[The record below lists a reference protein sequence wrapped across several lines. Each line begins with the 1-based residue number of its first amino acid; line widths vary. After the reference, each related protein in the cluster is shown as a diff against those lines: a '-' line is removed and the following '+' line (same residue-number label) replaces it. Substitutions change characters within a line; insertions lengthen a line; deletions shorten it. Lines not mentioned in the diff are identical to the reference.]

1 MAESTYEGKILGFI
15 DLLEKTNKIEIPIIQ
30 RDYAQGR
37 KDKKEIREKFLKA
50 LYESITTKNPIKL
63 DFIYGSSQQDKIFQP
78 LDGQQRLTTL
88 FLLHWYAAAKDKA
101 LDDNTKSL
109 LSKFSYETR
118 ITSRDFCQALIK
130 NNINIPDNSNSI
142 ISDIIIDSNWFFL
155 SWKKD
160 PTIDAMLR
168 TIDDIHKQFY
178 EVKNLW
184 KILNNKCNLI
194 SFYYVELENIGLTD
208 DLYIKMNA
216 RGKLLT
222 PFENFK
228 ASLQKQV
235 EDEKWETETNIN
247 DSFAFKIDTV
257 WTDFFWNQ
265 FRKNNTI
272 DEAFMR
278 LIASVCMIRL
288 AIDRT
293 ITKADER
300 ANFIS
305 TIQEQP
311 NSIRPEHFT
320 KESFEYLKEIFNIYE
335 NVYYEN
341 ADLNPPFIMWRHSS
355 RKSVLSEIVF
365 DDNIYSSVQV
375 NSATYTQKV
384 LFFAQTEYLRRNK
397 TFKKEKFEEWMRVVR
412 NIVSR
417 GDVDKDGNRPDIV
430 RSPQSFD
437 GAVNLIN
444 ELSEYCSDIYK
455 NLSTITSIK
464 SQFAKEQ
471 IEEEKIKAKLIIQ
484 YPDYREIIFSAEDNE
499 LLRGRI
505 DFLFYC
511 MDYDKNPETFNFELF
526 KKLTNVMNTY
536 FNSENNLNNDLRRAL
551 LTIEVSGNYDF
562 YNYWWSYWYIAG
574 ATKRRLF
581 DRFRELEYY
590 IYSEFRE
597 YFKKLVLELCNKD
610 LGTIATDFIPP
621 SGFPNWKLRM
631 IKEKDLLDKYG
642 KSNYIAITDD
652 NSSCWLLKSKRP
664 RDTEGSLEIK

>member
-1 MAESTYEGKILGFI
+1 MTNSIYKGKILGFTELI
-15 DLLEKTNKIEIPIIQ
+15 QAHKLEIPIIQ

-37 KDKKEIREKFLKA
+37 KDKKEIRHNFLKA
-50 LYESITTKNPIKL
+50 LYESITTNNPIKL
-63 DFIYGSSQQDKIFQP
+63 DFIYGSCQNGAFQP

-88 FLLHWYAAAKDKA
+88 FLLHWYAAAKDKE
-101 LDDNTKSL
+101 LSSDTKIL

-118 ITSRDFCQALIK
+118 ITSRDFCLALIE
-130 NNINIPDNSNSI
+130 NDIDIPDSKSN

-155 SWKKD
+155 SWKSD

-168 TIDDIHKQFY
+168 TIDDIHKQFN
-178 EVKNLW
+178 EVDNLW
-184 KILNNKCNLI
+184 AILNNKPNLI

-228 ASLQKQV
+228 ASLQKKV
-235 EDEKWETETNIN
+235 EDEKWETVTSFQ

-257 WTDFFWNQ
+257 WTDYFWHQ

-278 LIASVCMIRL
+278 LIASVCMIRQS
-288 AIDRT
+288 IDRT
-293 ITKADER
+293 ITKAEDR
-300 ANFIS
+300 ANLIT

-311 NSIRPEHFT
+311 NSIRPQHFT
-320 KESFEYLKEIFNIYE
+320 KSSFEYLTDTFNIYE
-335 NVYYEN
+335 KVYKEN
-341 ADLNPPFIMWRHSS
+341 TDLKPSFIMWRHSS
-355 RKSVLSEIVF
+355 RKSILSEIVF
-365 DDNIYSSVQV
+365 DDNTYSTVQI

-384 LFFAQTEYLRRNK
+384 LFFAQTEYLKRNN
-397 TFKKEKFEEWMRVVR
+397 TFNKEKFEEWMRVVR

-430 RSPQSFD
+430 RSPQAFD

-444 ELSEYCSDIYK
+444 ELSEYCSDIY
-455 NLSTITSIK
+455 NNISTITSLK

-471 IEEEKIKAKLIIQ
+471 IEEEKTKAKLIIQ
-484 YPDYREIIFSAEDNE
+484 YPNYRETIFSAEDNE

-505 DFLFYC
+505 EFLFYC
-511 MDYDKNPETFNFELF
+511 MDYDKNPENFDFQLF
-526 KKLTNVMNTY
+526 STLTSVMNTH
-536 FNSENNLNNDLRRAL
+536 FNSEDNLNNDLRRAL
-551 LTIEVSGNYDF
+551 LSIEVSGNYDF
-562 YNYWWSYWYIAG
+562 YCYWWSYWHIAG

-581 DRFRELEYY
+581 DRFRELEYF
-590 IYSEFRE
+590 IYSDWRE

-610 LGTIATDFIPP
+610 LKVIATDFTPP
-621 SGFPNWKLRM
+621 ANFPNWKLRM
-631 IKEKDLLDKYG
+631 IKEKDLLDKKG

-664 RDTEGSLEIK
+664 RDTDGSYEIK

>member
-1 MAESTYEGKILGFI
+1 MTNSTYKGKILGFAELI
-15 DLLEKTNKIEIPIIQ
+15 QAHKVEIPIIQ

-37 KDKKEIREKFLKA
+37 KDKKEIRQNFLKA
-50 LYESITTKNPIKL
+50 LYESITANNPIKL
-63 DFIYGSSQQDKIFQP
+63 DFIYGSCQNGAFQP

-88 FLLHWYAAAKDKA
+88 FLLHWYAATKDKE
-101 LDDNTKSL
+101 LSSDTKIL

-118 ITSRDFCQALIK
+118 ITSRDFCLALIK
-130 NNINIPDNSNSI
+130 NDITIPDSKSN

-155 SWKKD
+155 SWKND

-168 TIDDIHKQFY
+168 TIDDIHKQFNNV
-178 EVKNLW
+178 ESLW
-184 KILNNKCNLI
+184 VILNNKPNLI
-194 SFYYVELENIGLTD
+194 SFHYVELENIGLTD

-228 ASLQKQV
+228 ASLQKKV
-235 EDEKWETETNIN
+235 EDERWENETNFQ

-257 WTDFFWNQ
+257 WTDYFWHQ

-278 LIASVCMIRL
+278 MIASVCMIRQ

-293 ITKADER
+293 ITKAEDR
-300 ANFIS
+300 ANLIT

-311 NSIRPEHFT
+311 NSIRSEHFT
-320 KESFEYLKEIFNIYE
+320 KSSFEYLKETFNIYE
-335 NVYYEN
+335 KVYRQST
-341 ADLNPPFIMWRHSS
+341 DLKLSLIMWRHSS
-355 RKSVLSEIVF
+355 RKSILSEIVF
-365 DDNIYSSVQV
+365 DDNTYSTVQIY
-375 NSATYTQKV
+375 SATYTQKV
-384 LFFAQTEYLRRNK
+384 LFFAQTEFLRRNN
-397 TFKKEKFEEWMRVVR
+397 TFNKDKFEEWMRVVR

-430 RSPQSFD
+430 RSPQAFD

-444 ELSEYCSDIYK
+444 ELSEYCSDIYSY
-455 NLSTITSIK
+455 LSTIGSLK

-471 IEEEKIKAKLIIQ
+471 IEEEKTKAKLIIQ
-484 YPDYREIIFSAEDNE
+484 YPNYRELIFSAEDNE

-511 MDYDKNPETFNFELF
+511 MGYDKNPESFDFQLF
-526 KKLTNVMNTY
+526 TTLTSVMNTH
-536 FNSENNLNNDLRRAL
+536 FNSEENLNNDLRRAL
-551 LTIEVSGNYDF
+551 LSIEVSGKYDF
-562 YNYWWSYWYIAG
+562 YCYWWSYWHIAG

-581 DRFRELEYY
+581 DRFRELEYF
-590 IYSEFRE
+590 IYSEWRE
-597 YFKKLVLELCNKD
+597 YFKKLVLDLCTKN
-610 LGTIATDFIPP
+610 LAAIATDFAPP
-621 SGFPNWKLRM
+621 ANFPNWKHRL
-631 IKEKDLLDKYG
+631 IKEKDLLDKKG

-664 RDTEGSLEIK
+664 RDTEGSYEIK

>member
-1 MAESTYEGKILGFI
+1 MAKSTYKGKILGFI
-15 DLLEKTNKIEIPIIQ
+15 DLLKQTNKIEIPIIQ

-37 KDKKEIREKFLKA
+37 EDKTEIRQNFLKA
-50 LYESITTKNPIKL
+50 LYESITMNNPIKL
-63 DFIYGSSQQDKIFQP
+63 DFIYGSIQNEAFQP

-118 ITSRDFCQALIK
+118 ITSRDFCHALIK
-130 NNINIPDNSNSI
+130 NYINIPDASNSI

-168 TIDDIHKQFY
+168 TIDDIHKQFCG
-178 EVKNLW
+178 VKNLW
-184 KILNNKCNLI
+184 ETLNNERNLI

-228 ASLQKQV
+228 AGFQKKLK
-235 EDEKWETETNIN
+235 DERWETETNFQ

-257 WTDFFWNQ
+257 WTDYFWRQ
-265 FRKNNTI
+265 LRKKNTI
-272 DEAFMR
+272 DEALMR
-278 LIASVCMIRL
+278 LIATVCMIRQV
-288 AIDRT
+288 IDRT
-293 ITKADER
+293 ITKTDER

-305 TIQEQP
+305 SIQEQP

-335 NVYYEN
+335 NVYNEN
-341 ADLNPPFIMWRHSS
+341 TDLNLPFIMWRHSS

-365 DDNIYSSVQV
+365 DDNTYSTVQV

-397 TFKKEKFEEWMRVVR
+397 TFNKEKFEEWMRVVR

-417 GDVDKDGNRPDIV
+417 GDVDKDGERRDIV
-430 RSPQSFD
+430 RSSHAFE
-437 GAVNLIN
+437 GAINLIN
-444 ELSEYCSDIYK
+444 ELSDYCSDIYI
-455 NLSTITSIK
+455 NLSTITSLK

-471 IEEEKIKAKLIIQ
+471 IEEEKIKAKLILQ
-484 YPDYREIIFSAEDNE
+484 NSNYKETIFSAEDNE

-526 KKLTNVMNTY
+526 KNLTNVMNAY

-551 LTIEVSGNYDF
+551 LTIEVSEKYDF
-562 YNYWWSYWYIAG
+562 YNYWWSYWYITG

-597 YFKKLVLELCNKD
+597 YFKKLVLELLNKD
-610 LGTIATDFIPP
+610 LQAIAEGFNPP
-621 SGFPNWKLRM
+621 VNFPNWKLRL
-631 IKEKDLLDKYG
+631 IKEKELLDKYG

-664 RDTEGSLEIK
+664 RDTEGSYKIE

>member
-1 MAESTYEGKILGFI
+1 MTNSIYKGKILGFTELI
-15 DLLEKTNKIEIPIIQ
+15 QAYKLEIPIIQ

-37 KDKKEIREKFLKA
+37 KDKKEIRQNFLNA
-50 LYESITTKNPIKL
+50 LYESITTNNPIKL
-63 DFIYGSSQQDKIFQP
+63 DFIYGSCHNGAFQP

-88 FLLHWYAAAKDKA
+88 FLLHWYAD
-101 LDDNTKSL
+101 TKEKELSSDTKIL

-118 ITSRDFCQALIK
+118 ITSRDFCLALIESD
-130 NNINIPDNSNSI
+130 IDIPDSKSN

-155 SWKKD
+155 SWKSD

-168 TIDDIHKQFY
+168 TIDDIHKQFN
-178 EVKNLW
+178 EVDNLW
-184 KILNNKCNLI
+184 AILNKKPNLI
-194 SFYYVELENIGLTD
+194 SFYFVELENIGLTD

-228 ASLQKQV
+228 ASLQKKV
-235 EDEKWETETNIN
+235 EDDKWETVASFQH
-247 DSFAFKIDTV
+247 SFAFKIDTV
-257 WTDFFWNQ
+257 WTDYFWHQ

-278 LIASVCMIRL
+278 MIASVCMIRQ
-288 AIDRT
+288 AIERT
-293 ITKADER
+293 ITKAEDR
-300 ANFIS
+300 ANLIT

-320 KESFEYLKEIFNIYE
+320 KNSFEYLTETFNIYE
-335 NVYYEN
+335 RVYKEN
-341 ADLNPPFIMWRHSS
+341 TDLKPSFIMWRHSS
-355 RKSVLSEIVF
+355 RKSILSEIAF
-365 DDNIYSSVQV
+365 DDNTYSIVQ

-384 LFFAQTEYLRRNK
+384 LFFAQTEFLRRNE
-397 TFKKEKFEEWMRVVR
+397 TFNKEKFDDWMRVVR

-430 RSPQSFD
+430 RSPQAFD

-444 ELSEYCSDIYK
+444 ELSVFCSDIYL
-455 NLSTITSIK
+455 NLSKIASLK

-471 IEEEKIKAKLIIQ
+471 IEEEKTKAKLIIQ
-484 YPDYREIIFSAEDNE
+484 FPNYRKKIYSAEDNE

-505 DFLFYC
+505 EFLFYC
-511 MDYDKNPETFNFELF
+511 MDYDKNPENFDFQLF
-526 KKLTNVMNTY
+526 SALTSVMNTN
-536 FNSENNLNNDLRRAL
+536 FNSEDNLNNDLRRAIL
-551 LTIEVSGNYDF
+551 SIEVLGNYDF
-562 YNYWWSYWYIAG
+562 YCYWWSYWHIAG

-581 DRFRELEYY
+581 DKFRELEYF
-590 IYSEFRE
+590 IYSEWRE
-597 YFKKLVLELCNKD
+597 YFKKLVLELCNKE
-610 LGTIATDFIPP
+610 LEAIATEFTPP
-621 SGFPNWKLRM
+621 ANFPNWKLRM
-631 IKEKDLLDKYG
+631 IKEKGLLDKKG

-664 RDTEGSLEIK
+664 RDTEGSYEIK

>member
-1 MAESTYEGKILGFI
+1 MTNSTYKGKILGFTELI
-15 DLLEKTNKIEIPIIQ
+15 QAHKLEIPIIQ

-37 KDKKEIREKFLKA
+37 KDKKEIRLNFLKA
-50 LYESITTKNPIKL
+50 LYESITTNNPIKL
-63 DFIYGSSQQDKIFQP
+63 DFIYGSCQNGAFQP

-88 FLLHWYAAAKDKA
+88 FLLHWYSAAKDKE
-101 LDDNTKSL
+101 LFTNTKIL

-118 ITSRDFCQALIK
+118 ITSRDFCLALIE
-130 NNINIPDNSNSI
+130 NDIDIPDSNSN
-142 ISDIIIDSNWFFL
+142 ISDLIIDSNWFFL
-155 SWKKD
+155 SWKSD

-168 TIDDIHKQFY
+168 TIDDIHKQFNK
-178 EVKNLW
+178 VDNLW
-184 KILNNKCNLI
+184 EILNKKPNLI

-228 ASLQKQV
+228 ASLQKKV
-235 EDEKWETETNIN
+235 EDEKWETLTSIQ

-257 WTDFFWNQ
+257 WTDYFWHQ

-278 LIASVCMIRL
+278 MIASVCMIRQ

-293 ITKADER
+293 ITKAEER
-300 ANFIS
+300 TNLIT

-311 NSIRPEHFT
+311 NSIRPGHFT
-320 KESFEYLKEIFNIYE
+320 KSSFEYLTDTFNIYE
-335 NVYYEN
+335 KVYKEN
-341 ADLNPPFIMWRHSS
+341 TDLKPSFIMWRHSS
-355 RKSVLSEIVF
+355 RKSILSEIVF
-365 DDNIYSSVQV
+365 DDNTYSTVQI
-375 NSATYTQKV
+375 NSATYTQKI
-384 LFFAQTEYLRRNK
+384 LFFAQTEYLKRNN
-397 TFKKEKFEEWMRVVR
+397 TFNKEKFEEWMRVVR

-430 RSPQSFD
+430 RSPQAFD

-444 ELSEYCSDIYK
+444 ELSEYCSDIYN
-455 NLSTITSIK
+455 NLSTITSLK

-471 IEEEKIKAKLIIQ
+471 IEEEKTKAKLIIQ
-484 YPDYREIIFSAEDNE
+484 YPNYRETIFSAEDNE

-505 DFLFYC
+505 EFLFYC
-511 MDYDKNPETFNFELF
+511 MDYDKNPENFDFQLF
-526 KKLTNVMNTY
+526 STLTSVMNTH
-536 FNSENNLNNDLRRAL
+536 FNSEDNLNNDLRRAL
-551 LTIEVSGNYDF
+551 LSIEIAGNYDF
-562 YNYWWSYWYIAG
+562 YCYWWSYWHIAG

-581 DRFRELEYY
+581 DRFRELEYF
-590 IYSEFRE
+590 IYSEWRE

-610 LGTIATDFIPP
+610 LEAIATDFTPP
-621 SGFPNWKLRM
+621 VNFPKWKMRM
-631 IKEKDLLDKYG
+631 IKEKDLLDKKG
-642 KSNYIAITDD
+642 KSNYIAISDD

-664 RDTEGSLEIK
+664 RDTDGSYEIK

>member
-1 MAESTYEGKILGFI
+1 MTKSTYKGKILGFTELI
-15 DLLEKTNKIEIPIIQ
+15 QAHKLEIPIIQ

-37 KDKKEIREKFLKA
+37 KDKKEIRQNFIKA
-50 LYESITTKNPIKL
+50 LYESITANNPIKL
-63 DFIYGSSQQDKIFQP
+63 DFIYGSCQNGAFQP

-88 FLLHWYAAAKDKA
+88 FLLYWYAAAKDKE
-101 LDDNTKSL
+101 LFSDTQIHLN
-109 LSKFSYETR
+109 KFSYETR
-118 ITSRDFCQALIK
+118 ITSRDFCLALIR
-130 NNINIPDNSNSI
+130 NNIVIPDSKSN

-155 SWKKD
+155 SWKSD

-168 TIDDIHKQFY
+168 TIDDIHKQFN
-178 EVKNLW
+178 EVENLW
-184 KILNNKCNLI
+184 AILNNKPNLI

-228 ASLQKQV
+228 ASLQKKV
-235 EDEKWETETNIN
+235 EDEKWETETNFQ

-257 WTDFFWNQ
+257 WTDYFWHQ

-278 LIASVCMIRL
+278 MIASVCMIKQ
-288 AIDRT
+288 AIDRI
-293 ITKADER
+293 ITKAEER
-300 ANFIS
+300 TNVIS

-320 KESFEYLKEIFNIYE
+320 KNSFEYLTETFNIYE
-335 NVYYEN
+335 KVYK
-341 ADLNPPFIMWRHSS
+341 ASTDLKPSFIMWRHSL
-355 RKSVLSEIVF
+355 RKSILSEIVF
-365 DDNIYSSVQV
+365 DDNTYSTVQI

-384 LFFAQTEYLRRNK
+384 LFFAQTEFLRRNG
-397 TFKKEKFEEWMRVVR
+397 TFNKDKFEEWMRVVR

-430 RSPQSFD
+430 RSPQAFD

-444 ELSEYCSDIYK
+444 ELSEYCSDIY
-455 NLSTITSIK
+455 NHLSTVGSLK

-471 IEEEKIKAKLIIQ
+471 IEEEKTKAKLIIQ
-484 YPDYREIIFSAEDNE
+484 YPNYRELIFSAEDNE

-511 MDYDKNPETFNFELF
+511 MDYDKNPETFDFQLFET
-526 KKLTNVMNTY
+526 LTSIMNTY
-536 FNSENNLNNDLRRAL
+536 FNSEDNLNNDLRRAL
-551 LTIEVSGNYDF
+551 LSIEVSGNYDF
-562 YNYWWSYWYIAG
+562 YCYWWSYWHIAG

-581 DRFRELEYY
+581 DRFRELEYF
-590 IYSEFRE
+590 IYSDWRE
-597 YFKKLVLELCNKD
+597 YFKKLVIELCKKD
-610 LGTIATDFIPP
+610 LAAIATDFNPP
-621 SGFPNWKLRM
+621 ENFPNWKLRM
-631 IKEKDLLDKYG
+631 IKEKDLLDNKG

-664 RDTEGSLEIK
+664 RDTDGCYEIK

>member
-1 MAESTYEGKILGFI
+1 MTNSIYKGKILGFTELI
-15 DLLEKTNKIEIPIIQ
+15 QAHKLEIPIIQ

-37 KDKKEIREKFLKA
+37 KDKKEIRHNFLKA
-50 LYESITTKNPIKL
+50 LFESITTNNPIKL
-63 DFIYGSSQQDKIFQP
+63 DFIYGSCQNGAFQP

-88 FLLHWYAAAKDKA
+88 FLLHWYAAAKDKE
-101 LDDNTKSL
+101 LSSDTKVL

-118 ITSRDFCQALIK
+118 ITSRDFCLALIE
-130 NNINIPDNSNSI
+130 NDIDIPDSKSN

-155 SWKKD
+155 SWKSD

-168 TIDDIHKQFY
+168 TIDDIHKQFN
-178 EVKNLW
+178 EVDNLW
-184 KILNNKCNLI
+184 AMLNNKPNLI

-228 ASLQKQV
+228 ASLQKKV
-235 EDEKWETETNIN
+235 EDEKWETVKSFQ

-257 WTDFFWNQ
+257 WTDYFWHQ

-278 LIASVCMIRL
+278 MIASICMIRQ

-293 ITKADER
+293 ITKAEDR
-300 ANFIS
+300 ANLIT

-320 KESFEYLKEIFNIYE
+320 KSSFEYLTDTFNIYE
-335 NVYYEN
+335 KVYKEN
-341 ADLNPPFIMWRHSS
+341 TDLKPSFIMWRHSS
-355 RKSVLSEIVF
+355 RKSILSEIVF
-365 DDNIYSSVQV
+365 DDNTYSTVQI

-384 LFFAQTEYLRRNK
+384 LFFAQTEYLKRNN
-397 TFKKEKFEEWMRVVR
+397 TLNKEKFEEWMRVVR

-430 RSPQSFD
+430 RSPQAFD

-444 ELSEYCSDIYK
+444 ELSEYCSDIYN
-455 NLSTITSIK
+455 NLSTITSLK

-471 IEEEKIKAKLIIQ
+471 IEEEKTKAKLIIR
-484 YPDYREIIFSAEDNE
+484 YPNYRETIFSAEDNE

-505 DFLFYC
+505 EFLFYC
-511 MDYDKNPETFNFELF
+511 MNYDKNPENFDFQLF
-526 KKLTNVMNTY
+526 STLTSVMNTH
-536 FNSENNLNNDLRRAL
+536 FNSEDNLNNDLRRAL
-551 LTIEVSGNYDF
+551 LSIEVSGNYDF
-562 YNYWWSYWYIAG
+562 YCYWWSYWHIAS

-581 DRFRELEYY
+581 DRFRELEYF
-590 IYSEFRE
+590 IYSDWRE

-610 LGTIATDFIPP
+610 LKAIATDFTPP
-621 SGFPNWKLRM
+621 ANFPNWKLRM
-631 IKEKDLLDKYG
+631 IKEKDLLDTKG

-652 NSSCWLLKSKRP
+652 NLSCWLLKSKRP
-664 RDTEGSLEIK
+664 RDTDGSYEIK

>member
-1 MAESTYEGKILGFI
+1 MTNSTYKGKILGFTE
-15 DLLEKTNKIEIPIIQ
+15 LMEAHKLEIPIIQ

-37 KDKKEIREKFLKA
+37 KNKKEIRQNFLKA
-50 LYESITTKNPIKL
+50 LHESITENSPIKL
-63 DFIYGSSQQDKIFQP
+63 DFIYGSCQNGAFQP

-88 FLLHWYAAAKDKA
+88 FLLHWYAAAKDKE
-101 LDDNTKSL
+101 LTRGTKTL

-118 ITSRDFCQALIK
+118 ITSRDFCLALIK
-130 NNINIPDNSNSI
+130 NDIEIPDSKSN

-155 SWKKD
+155 SWKSD

-168 TIDDIHKQFY
+168 TIDDIHTQFNG
-178 EVKNLW
+178 VANLW
-184 KILNNKCNLI
+184 AILNNKPNLI

-222 PFENFK
+222 AFENFK
-228 ASLQKQV
+228 ASLQKKV
-235 EDEKWETETNIN
+235 EDEKWETVTSFQ

-257 WTDFFWNQ
+257 WTDYFWHQ

-278 LIASVCMIRL
+278 MIASVCMIRQ

-293 ITKADER
+293 TNKAEDR
-300 ANFIS
+300 ANLIT

-320 KESFEYLKEIFNIYE
+320 KNSFEYLTDTFNIYE
-335 NVYYEN
+335 RVYKEN
-341 ADLNPPFIMWRHSS
+341 TDLKPSFIMWRHSS
-355 RKSVLSEIVF
+355 RKSILSEIVF
-365 DDNIYSSVQV
+365 EDNTYSTVQM

-384 LFFAQTEYLRRNK
+384 LFFAQTEFLRRNE
-397 TFKKEKFEEWMRVVR
+397 FFNKEKFDDWMRVVR

-430 RSPQSFD
+430 RSPQAFD

-444 ELSEYCSDIYK
+444 ELSEYCSDIYL
-455 NLSTITSIK
+455 NLSTITSLK

-471 IEEEKIKAKLIIQ
+471 IEEEKTKAKLIIQ
-484 YPDYREIIFSAEDNE
+484 YPDYRELIFSAEDNE

-511 MDYDKNPETFNFELF
+511 MDYDKNPDTFDFLLF
-526 KKLTNVMNTY
+526 KELTHVMNAH
-536 FNSENNLNNDLRRAL
+536 FNAEGNLNNDLRRAL
-551 LTIEVSGNYDF
+551 LSIEVSGNYDF
-562 YNYWWSYWYIAG
+562 YCYWWSYWHIAG

-581 DRFRELEYY
+581 DRFRELEYF
-590 IYSEFRE
+590 IYSEWKE
-597 YFKKLVLELCNKD
+597 YFKKLVIELCKKD
-610 LGTIATDFIPP
+610 MMAIAADFNPP
-621 SGFPNWKLRM
+621 SNFPNWKLRM
-631 IKEKDLLDKYG
+631 IKEKDILDTKG

-664 RDTEGSLEIK
+664 RDTDGSYEIK

>member
-1 MAESTYEGKILGFI
+1 MTNSTYKGKILGFSELI
-15 DLLEKTNKIEIPIIQ
+15 QAHKLEIPIIQ

-37 KDKKEIREKFLKA
+37 KDKKEIRQNFLKA
-50 LYESITTKNPIKL
+50 LYESITTTNPIKL
-63 DFIYGSSQQDKIFQP
+63 DFIYGSCQNGAFQP

-88 FLLHWYAAAKDKA
+88 FLLHWYAAAKDNE
-101 LDDNTKSL
+101 LSSDTKIL

-118 ITSRDFCQALIK
+118 ITSRDFCLSLIK
-130 NNINIPDNSNSI
+130 NEIDIPDSKSN

-155 SWKKD
+155 SWKSD

-168 TIDDIHKQFY
+168 TIDDIHKQFN
-178 EVKNLW
+178 EVDNLW
-184 KILNNKCNLI
+184 AILNNKPNLI

-228 ASLQKQV
+228 ASLQKKV
-235 EDEKWETETNIN
+235 EDEKWETVTSFQK
-247 DSFAFKIDTV
+247 SFAFKIDTV
-257 WTDFFWNQ
+257 WTDYFWHQ

-278 LIASVCMIRL
+278 MIASVCMIRQ

-293 ITKADER
+293 TNKAEDR
-300 ANFIS
+300 ANLIT

-320 KESFEYLKEIFNIYE
+320 KNSFEYLTDTFNIYE
-335 NVYYEN
+335 RVYKEIT
-341 ADLNPPFIMWRHSS
+341 DLKPSFIMWRHSS
-355 RKSVLSEIVF
+355 RKSILSEIVF
-365 DDNIYSSVQV
+365 DDNTYSTVQI

-384 LFFAQTEYLRRNK
+384 LFFAQTEFLRRNE
-397 TFKKEKFEEWMRVVR
+397 TFNKEKYDDWMRVVR

-430 RSPQSFD
+430 RSPQAFD

-444 ELSEYCSDIYK
+444 ELSVFCSDIYL
-455 NLSTITSIK
+455 NLSTITSLK

-471 IEEEKIKAKLIIQ
+471 IEEEKTKAKLIIQ
-484 YPDYREIIFSAEDNE
+484 YPNYSKTIFSAEDNE

-505 DFLFYC
+505 EFLFYC
-511 MDYDKNPETFNFELF
+511 MDYDRNPENFDFQLF
-526 KKLTNVMNTY
+526 STLTSVMNTH
-536 FNSENNLNNDLRRAL
+536 FNSEDNLNNDLRRAL
-551 LTIEVSGNYDF
+551 LSIEVSGNYDF
-562 YNYWWSYWYIAG
+562 YCYWWSYWHIAG

-581 DRFRELEYY
+581 DRFRELEYF
-590 IYSEFRE
+590 IYSEWRE

-610 LGTIATDFIPP
+610 LEAIAKDFTPP
-621 SGFPNWKLRM
+621 ENFPNWKLRM
-631 IKEKDLLDKYG
+631 IKEKELLDKKG

-664 RDTEGSLEIK
+664 RDTDGSYEIK

>member
-1 MAESTYEGKILGFI
+1 MTNSTYKGKILGFTE
-15 DLLEKTNKIEIPIIQ
+15 LMEAHKLEIPIIQ

-37 KDKKEIREKFLKA
+37 KDKKEIRQNFLKA
-50 LYESITTKNPIKL
+50 LYESITANSPIKL
-63 DFIYGSSQQDKIFQP
+63 DFIYGSCQNGAFQP

-88 FLLHWYAAAKDKA
+88 FLLHWYAAAKDKELA
-101 LDDNTKSL
+101 RDTKIL

-118 ITSRDFCQALIK
+118 ITSRDFCLALIK
-130 NNINIPDNSNSI
+130 NNIDIPDSKSN

-155 SWKKD
+155 SWKSD

-168 TIDDIHKQFY
+168 TIDDIHNQFN
-178 EVKNLW
+178 EVDNLW
-184 KILNNKCNLI
+184 AILNNKPNLI

-228 ASLQKQV
+228 ASLQKKV
-235 EDEKWETETNIN
+235 EDEKWETVTSFQ

-257 WTDFFWNQ
+257 WTDYFWHQ

-278 LIASVCMIRL
+278 MIASVCMIRQ

-293 ITKADER
+293 ITKAEDR
-300 ANFIS
+300 ANLI
-305 TIQEQP
+305 TKIQEQP

-320 KESFEYLKEIFNIYE
+320 KHSFEYLTDTFNIYE
-335 NVYYEN
+335 RVYKEN
-341 ADLNPPFIMWRHSS
+341 TDLKPSFIMWRHSS
-355 RKSVLSEIVF
+355 RKSILSEIVF
-365 DDNIYSSVQV
+365 DDNTYSTVQI

-384 LFFAQTEYLRRNK
+384 LFFAQTEFLRRNE
-397 TFKKEKFEEWMRVVR
+397 FFNKEKFDDWMRVIR

-430 RSPQSFD
+430 RSPQAFD

-444 ELSEYCSDIYK
+444 ELSEYCSDIYL
-455 NLSTITSIK
+455 NLSTITSLR

-471 IEEEKIKAKLIIQ
+471 IEEEKTKAILIIQ
-484 YPDYREIIFSAEDNE
+484 HPDYRELIFSAEDNE

-505 DFLFYC
+505 DFLFFC
-511 MDYDKNPETFNFELF
+511 MDYDKNPETFDFQLF
-526 KKLTNVMNTY
+526 KALTSVMNTH
-536 FNSENNLNNDLRRAL
+536 FNSEDNLNNDLRRAL
-551 LTIEVSGNYDF
+551 LSIEVSGNYDF
-562 YNYWWSYWYIAG
+562 YCYWWSYWHIAG

-581 DRFRELEYY
+581 DRFRELEYF
-590 IYSEFRE
+590 IYSEWRE
-597 YFKKLVLELCNKD
+597 YFKKLVVELCNKD
-610 LGTIATDFIPP
+610 MMAIAVDFTPTAN
-621 SGFPNWKLRM
+621 FPNWKLRM
-631 IKEKDLLDKYG
+631 IKEKDLLDKKG

-664 RDTEGSLEIK
+664 RDTDGSYEIE

>member
-1 MAESTYEGKILGFI
+1 MTNLTYKGEILGFL
-15 DLLEKTNKIEIPIIQ
+15 DLIQKHKFEIPIIQ

-37 KDKKEIREKFLKA
+37 IDKKEIRQNFLKA
-50 LYESITTKNPIKL
+50 LYESVTTNNPIKL
-63 DFIYGSSQQDKIFQP
+63 DFIYGSCQSGTFQP

-88 FLLHWYAAAKDKA
+88 FLLYWYAAAKDNE
-101 LDDNTKSL
+101 LNSDTKSL

-118 ITSRDFCQALIK
+118 ITSRDFCQGLI
-130 NNINIPDNSNSI
+130 NNVFLIPNSNSK

-155 SWKKD
+155 SWKRD

-168 TIDDIHKQFY
+168 TIDDIHIQFY

-184 KILNNKCNLI
+184 STLKSKPNLI

-228 ASLQKQV
+228 ASLQKKV
-235 EDEKWETETNIN
+235 EDEKWEPETNFQ
-247 DSFAFKIDTV
+247 DSFALKIDTV
-257 WTDFFWNQ
+257 WTDFFWHE

-278 LIASVCMIRL
+278 MIASVCMIRQ

-293 ITKADER
+293 ITKAEDR
-300 ANFIS
+300 AYLI
-305 TIQEQP
+305 TAVQEQP

-320 KESFEYLKEIFNIYE
+320 KSSFEYLKETFNIYE
-335 NVYYEN
+335 KFYKDNI
-341 ADLNPPFIMWRHSS
+341 DLKPSFVMWRHSVK
-355 RKSVLSEIVF
+355 KSILSEIVF
-365 DDNIYSSVQV
+365 DDNTFSTVQI

-384 LFFAQTEYLRRNK
+384 LFFAQTEFLRRNT
-397 TFKKEKFEEWMRVVR
+397 TFNKVKFEEWMRVVR

-430 RSPQSFD
+430 RSPQAFD

-444 ELSEYCSDIYK
+444 ELSEHCFDIYSH
-455 NLSTITSIK
+455 LSTLSSLK

-471 IEEEKIKAKLIIQ
+471 IEEEKNKAKLIIR
-484 YPDYREIIFSAEDNE
+484 YPHLREIIFNAEDNE

-511 MDYDKNPETFNFELF
+511 MDYDKNPDSFDFHLF
-526 KKLTNVMNTY
+526 KTLTSIMNTY
-536 FNSENNLNNDLRRAL
+536 FNSEGNLNNDLRRAL
-551 LTIEVSGNYDF
+551 LSIEVSGNYEF
-562 YNYWWSYWYIAG
+562 YTYWWSYWHIAG

-581 DRFRELEYY
+581 DRFRELEYF
-590 IYSEFRE
+590 IYSECRE
-597 YFKKLVLELCNKD
+597 YFKKLVLELCNK
-610 LGTIATDFIPP
+610 TMVAIAEDFTPP
-621 SGFPNWKLRM
+621 ANFPNWKLRM
-631 IKEKDLLDKYG
+631 IKEKDLLDKKA

-664 RDTEGSLEIK
+664 RDTDGCYEIK

>member
-1 MAESTYEGKILGFI
+1 MTNSTYKGKILGFTE
-15 DLLEKTNKIEIPIIQ
+15 LMEAHKLEIPIIQ

-37 KDKKEIREKFLKA
+37 KDKKEIRQNFLKA
-50 LYESITTKNPIKL
+50 LYESIKANSPIKL
-63 DFIYGSSQQDKIFQP
+63 DFIYGSCQNGAFQP

-88 FLLHWYAAAKDKA
+88 FLLHWYAAAKDKELA
-101 LDDNTKSL
+101 RDTKIL

-118 ITSRDFCQALIK
+118 ITSRDFCLALIK
-130 NNINIPDNSNSI
+130 NNIDIPDSKSN

-155 SWKKD
+155 SWKSD

-168 TIDDIHKQFY
+168 TIDDIHNQFN
-178 EVKNLW
+178 EVDNLW
-184 KILNNKCNLI
+184 AILNNKPNLI

-228 ASLQKQV
+228 ASLQKKV
-235 EDEKWETETNIN
+235 EDEKWETITSFQ
-247 DSFAFKIDTV
+247 DSFAFKIDPVLTAY
-257 WTDFFWNQ
+257 FWHQ

-278 LIASVCMIRL
+278 MIASVCMIRQ

-293 ITKADER
+293 ITKAEDR
-300 ANFIS
+300 ANLI
-305 TIQEQP
+305 TKIQEQP
-311 NSIRPEHFT
+311 NSIRPKHFT
-320 KESFEYLKEIFNIYE
+320 KHSFEYLTDTFNIYE
-335 NVYYEN
+335 RVYKEN
-341 ADLNPPFIMWRHSS
+341 TDLKPSFIMWRHSS
-355 RKSVLSEIVF
+355 RKSILSEIVF
-365 DDNIYSSVQV
+365 DDNTYSTVQI

-384 LFFAQTEYLRRNK
+384 LFFAQTEFLRRNE
-397 TFKKEKFEEWMRVVR
+397 FFNKEKFDDWMRVIR

-430 RSPQSFD
+430 RSPQAFD

-444 ELSEYCSDIYK
+444 ELSEYCSDIYL
-455 NLSTITSIK
+455 NLSTITSLK

-471 IEEEKIKAKLIIQ
+471 IEEEKTKAILIIQ
-484 YPDYREIIFSAEDNE
+484 HPDYRELIFSAEDNE

-505 DFLFYC
+505 DFLFFC
-511 MDYDKNPETFNFELF
+511 MDYDKNPETFDFQLF
-526 KKLTNVMNTY
+526 TALTSVMNTH
-536 FNSENNLNNDLRRAL
+536 FNSEDNLNNDLRRAL
-551 LTIEVSGNYDF
+551 LSIEVSGNYDF
-562 YNYWWSYWYIAG
+562 YCYWWSYWHIAG

-581 DRFRELEYY
+581 DRFRELEYF
-590 IYSEFRE
+590 IYSEWRE
-597 YFKKLVLELCNKD
+597 YFKKLVIELCNKD
-610 LGTIATDFIPP
+610 MMAIAVDFTPTAN
-621 SGFPNWKLRM
+621 FPNWKLRM
-631 IKEKDLLDKYG
+631 IKEKDLLDKKG

-664 RDTEGSLEIK
+664 RDTDGSYEIE